1 MLKNLLQNQ
10 QNLKA
15 RGIYSCTG
23 IYFFKSAVVCVKC
36 SLSLV
41 ECVTVWAL
49 KLPVPHTDVLKT
61 HESQSVSA
69 ELLEPKEIKT
79 HTFSAKPPV
88 FQSLIL
94 LPSYS
99 G

>member
-1 MLKNLLQNQ
+1 LSTFDFFGFRNLAETL
-10 QNLKA
+10 
-15 RGIYSCTG
+15 
-23 IYFFKSAVVCVKC
+23 CV
-36 SLSLV
+36 SWALSLI
-41 ECVTVWAL
+41 ECVTVWVL
-49 KLPVPHTDVLKT
+49 KLPAPHTDVLKT

-79 HTFSAKPPV
+79 HTFSATPPV